1 VYIHFTRHAKRR
13 AKLYGIPEPTMLAAL
28 EQRDFG
34 PGAHQIE
41 LMIDGFKFPIK
52 LVLNVEGDTMTVVT
66 NYPLKKGRKP

>member
-1 VYIHFTRHAKRR
+1 
-13 AKLYGIPEPTMLAAL
+13 MLAAL